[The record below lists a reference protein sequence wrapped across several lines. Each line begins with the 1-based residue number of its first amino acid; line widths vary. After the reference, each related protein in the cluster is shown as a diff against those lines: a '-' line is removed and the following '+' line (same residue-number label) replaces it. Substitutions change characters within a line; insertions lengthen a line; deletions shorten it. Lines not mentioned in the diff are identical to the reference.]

1 MIGAPR
7 ALYTPP
13 LMGTQSNASSLV
25 DTVNGRVLSS
35 DRMLSI
41 VPHKHC
47 YIVQVTLPAQGK
59 ILAMSKISLKNKV
72 NDHTCTACWI
82 TSLSKVTYPS

>member
-13 LMGTQSNASSLV
+13 LMGTQSNALSLV

-47 YIVQVTLPAQGK
+47 YIVQVTQDDLNVYINGVY
-59 ILAMSKISLKNKV
+59 KNV
-72 NDHTCTACWI
+72 HLFECM
-82 TSLSKVTYPS
+82 LS

>member
-13 LMGTQSNASSLV
+13 LMGTQSNALSLV

-47 YIVQVTLPAQGK
+47 YIVQVTEERFKYQLKMFTEFYVTQTIPDQVC
-59 ILAMSKISLKNKV
+59 IL
-72 NDHTCTACWI
+72 CTRSG
-82 TSLSKVTYPS
+82 T

>member
-47 YIVQVTLPAQGK
+47 HIVQVTYVCLQTISICVFLFT
-59 ILAMSKISLKNKV
+59 ILTLICFTLMRARTVCV
-72 NDHTCTACWI
+72 N
-82 TSLSKVTYPS
+82 